1 MRMRRILPFV
11 LAGLAATNVS
21 AAAKSA
27 DARTALLGAWHG
39 QSICT
44 GARAACR
51 NEVVVYH
58 VTAARKRDVVTI
70 AMNKIV
76 NGAEE
81 EMGSMDFAIDFAAH
95 QLSGSFDNG
104 RVATRWV
111 FHWTGDEMRGTAVML
126 PDGRKSA
133 TSSCIAEHFF
143 AETKRAPLAGSPSFT
158 SCES

>member
-1 MRMRRILPFV
+1 MRMKRILPFV

-51 NEVVVYH
+51 DEVVVYH
-58 VTAARKRDVVTI
+58 VSAARKRDVVTI

-111 FHWTGDEMRGTAVML
+111 FHWTGDEMRGTAVVL
-126 PDGRKSA
+126 PDG
-133 TSSCIAEHFF
+133 
-143 AETKRAPLAGSPSFT
+143 TKVRDIVVHR
-158 SCES
+158 